1 MKKEYLEPVLHLLEL
16 EGRDVIT
23 LSAGD
28 GDNWTDDDF
37 D

>member
-1 MKKEYLEPVLHLLEL
+1 MKKEYLEPVVHFLEL
-16 EGRDVIT
+16 VGRDGIT

-28 GDNWTDDDF
+28 GDNWTADDF